1 MDGAV
6 YTPEDFN
13 EALERNLASRGRR
26 QAANVE
32 KVFSRRQIEQAFLET
47 FELVGGVPRLAIW
60 AADPENYG
68 QFLQLMMKLAPKEL
82 AGPVGATVLEYR
94 SNIPASPLNRPASA
108 EIVEEGV
115 FTQE

>member
-1 MDGAV
+1 MDNVA
-6 YTPEDFN
+6 YTPEDF
-13 EALERNLASRGRR
+13 EESLHRQLAQRSRR

-47 FELVGGVPRLAIW
+47 FELVGGISRLSIW
-60 AADPENYG
+60 ANDPENYG
-68 QFLQLMMKLAPKEL
+68 TFLQLMMKLAPKEL
-82 AGPVGATVLEYR
+82 SGPVGATVLEYR
-94 SNIPASPLNRPASA
+94 SMIPQSPLNRPAAA